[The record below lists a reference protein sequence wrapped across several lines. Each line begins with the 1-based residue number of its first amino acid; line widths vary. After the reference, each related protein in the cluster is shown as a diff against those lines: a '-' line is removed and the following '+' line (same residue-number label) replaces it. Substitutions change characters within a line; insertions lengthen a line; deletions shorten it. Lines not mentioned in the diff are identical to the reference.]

1 MRIVELQELLNP
13 LENLNAKNTFA
24 KVASPY
30 FTANDFD
37 FAYARA

>member
-1 MRIVELQELLNP
+1 MRIVEPQGLLNP
-13 LENLNAKNTFA
+13 LENSNAKNTFA
-24 KVASPY
+24 KAVSPY